1 MRHVTPHRARRPLA
15 FLLVLAFF
23 IFACQAMAATPP
35 EASLALITKVTKEG
49 VRLKWVPTDKGTGY
63 TYTLTRMEPG
73 LLDANG
79 TQVPATLLGAF
90 RMKTQAE
97 LQATLPEETMKELTP
112 LLFPQSLYKTDFEK
126 LRILAEE
133 ENRKGMLF
141 FLADT
146 RQDLMEILGI
156 TYTDPEVVSPKSY
169 LYTVEAKQN
178 GTVIA
183 SASQLVKTGRLT
195 PMNTPQAT
203 AVRYGWG
210 AALKWTNFHAY
221 AAFHIY
227 RSSKENGPFER
238 ITKTP
243 IGVNYQVNEAR
254 QVVTPPW
261 FHSDPDLDPAKVY
274 YYRVTGIDSFGDES
288 PQSPSAFAITDAARR
303 PAPLGA
309 VSTTPGDRE
318 VTLTWTPKEE
328 GLTYNLFRGYRSNG
342 TFRKLNN
349 APLTGTTYTDTGLVY
364 GQDYF
369 YSVTGVRK
377 EGTESLLSPPAHVPC
392 RDLVP
397 PPVPTGI
404 RAVSKAGEVILEWN
418 AVADDALAGYS
429 VYRAYAADEPDWT
442 RLTSEPQAPLIFVDT
457 LSRAMDKQSFFYKV
471 CAADMNGNISEWSD
485 TLEIKLPD
493 VTAPLAPVWS
503 DWNQEKDSV
512 TLTWLPSKAPDVEG
526 YLLYRGK
533 GNRKILITP
542 KAIATTRFT
551 DPNVTEGATLT
562 YHLVA
567 VDTAGNHSPDSSPLT
582 AHLVDTTPPVINAL
596 TLTLKEGRV
605 IIDAT
610 LAGDDFKGMSIQR
623 KRADQKE
630 YRTIRSM
637 APNTTWTDKRV
648 NPDSSYSYR
657 VIAYDRAG
665 NATTSASQHI
675 ATKP

>member
-1 MRHVTPHRARRPLA
+1 MTRLFLS
-15 FLLVLAFF
+15 FLLLCAPS
-23 IFACQAMAATPP
+23 AMAADAF
-35 EASLALITKVTKEG
+35 EAPSLVLLTKVTREG
-49 VRLKWVPTDKGTGY
+49 VRLKWVPTDKRTDC
-63 TYTLTRMEPG
+63 TYTLTRTEPG
-73 LLDANG
+73 ALDANG
-79 TQVPATLLGAF
+79 QQVPATPLGTF

-97 LQATLPEETMKELTP
+97 LQATLPEETMNELIP

-141 FLADT
+141 FLAET
-146 RQDLMEILGI
+146 RKDLMEILGI
-156 TYTDPEVVSPKSY
+156 THTDPDVVSPKNY
-169 LYTVEAKQN
+169 LYTVTASHN

-183 SASQLVKTGRLT
+183 SASKLVKTNRFT

-210 AALKWTNFHAY
+210 AALKWTNFRTY

-227 RSSKENGPFER
+227 RASTEKGPFTR

-243 IGVNYQVNEAR
+243 VGVNYQVNEAR
-254 QVVTPPW
+254 QMITPPW
-261 FHSDPDLDPAKVY
+261 FHTDPDLDPARIY

-318 VTLTWTPKEE
+318 VTLGWTPKEK
-328 GLTYNLFRGYRSNG
+328 GLTYNLYRGYRSNG

-349 APLTGTTYTDTGLVY
+349 APLTEPTYTDTGLVY

-369 YSVTGVRK
+369 YSVTGVRN
-377 EGTESLLSPPAHVPC
+377 EGTESLMSPPAHVPC

-418 AVADDALAGYS
+418 AVSDEALSGYS
-429 VYRAYAADEPDWT
+429 VYRAYAADAPDWT
-442 RLTSEPQAPLIFVDT
+442 RLTSAPQAPLIFVDS
-457 LSRAMDKQSFFYKV
+457 LSKAFDKQSFFYKV
-471 CAADMNGNISEWSD
+471 CAADIHGNISEWSD
-485 TLEIKLPD
+485 TLKIKLPD

-503 DWNQEKDSV
+503 DWSQNKDSV
-512 TLTWLPSKAPDVEG
+512 TLTWRPSKAPDVEG

-533 GNRKILITP
+533 GNRKKRVTP
-542 KAIATTRFT
+542 KALATTQFT
-551 DPNVTEGATLT
+551 DSNVTEGATLT

-582 AHLVDTTPPVINAL
+582 VHLIDTTPPVIESL
-596 TLTLKEGRV
+596 TLTLEKGRV
-605 IIDAT
+605 VIHAA
-610 LAGDDFKGMSIQR
+610 LSGNDFKGMSVQR
-623 KRADQKE
+623 KRTDQKE
-630 YRTIRSM
+630 FKTIRSM
-637 APNTTWTDKRV
+637 ARGTTWTDKRI
-648 NPDSSYSYR
+648 NPGRHYTYR

-665 NATTSASQHI
+665 NASTGKFQSVTI
-675 ATKP
+675 PD